1 MVGGGGGACNVF
13 VCVSVCVRVC
23 VCGCVCA
30 CMHACVCVCVCVC
43 LRACVCVLLFV
54 WAWNGL
60 SATDMVRVVVYTH
73 VELIV
78 HFK

>member
-13 VCVSVCVRVC
+13 VCAGVCVH
-23 VCGCVCA
+23 A
-30 CMHACVCVCVCVC
+30 CMCVCVCVCVLAC
-43 LRACVCVLLFV
+43 VCVCVLLFV